1 MAACAVAAYRTE
13 LFFAAALDDPDLPV
27 KICTHLEDNDE
38 YRGDRICNNAVGAA
52 VTTIIIAVML
62 MIIDMIVPC
71 VSAGFVRLSTMFT
84 ILWSVLMAAHWL
96 VTGALLSDLYRRYC
110 NNKGDDGGEGDEDDE
125 CNDDDRRFTVLIV
138 MSFVAAG
145 GWVSVLVCVC
155 VYTYSSNYYCLH
167 THVAMSP
174 FNKYFETTQ
183 FY

>member
-1 MAACAVAAYRTE
+1 
-13 LFFAAALDDPDLPV
+13 
-27 KICTHLEDNDE
+27 
-38 YRGDRICNNAVGAA
+38 
-52 VTTIIIAVML
+52 
-62 MIIDMIVPC
+62 
-71 VSAGFVRLSTMFT
+71 MFT

-110 NNKGDDGGEGDEDDE
+110 NNKGDNSDEGDEDDE

-145 GWVSVLVCVC
+145 GWVSVLVRVC
-155 VYTYSSNYYCLH
+155 VYTYSSNYCLH
-167 THVAMSP
+167 THVTEPP